1 MDVGEAVTASEFV
14 DEDHN
19 EQTCPWHQQSEKKK
33 KKMEPVDPD
42 DDSEAMAP
50 NDGGTL
56 GKNMTAGKEKP
67 PRADTV
73 TINYAPGE
81 ELEYTQ
87 GKKRELK
94 TIQTYE
100 KMKKSKKYEYDL
112 QYAPHHL
119 IPGNESLKGSPIVPF
134 MGDDDSIAEYAK
146 GQGSLIKEG
155 FSILYDVNNADNGV
169 WLPSPYALSMKNEWP
184 AKPGIKVIKRRLGED
199 VADETEDFKT
209 AYVSES
215 IRVSGRQFHMRH
227 KGYSDKVREI
237 LKTIAQRLKL
247 MATDECPIAMTSEDD
262 GKFNPPMGLVG
273 RLNVLSANL
282 KGLLVGGLW
291 RPPLYTDAMTEE
303 YAADLK
309 DVERK
314 GKIRKV
320 V

>member
-209 AYVSES
+209 AYVAES

-227 KGYSDKVREI
+227 VAYSDKVREI
-237 LKTIAQRLKL
+237 LETIAERLSL
-247 MATDECPIAMTSEDD
+247 MATEECPLTANSEGDD
-262 GKFNPPMGLVG
+262 KFDPPMGLVG

-291 RPPLYTDAMTEE
+291 RPPLYTDGMTEE
-303 YAADLK
+303 YAADLNQTK
-309 DVERK
+309 RK
-314 GKIRKV
+314 GTIRKV